1 MRATFIHPYV
11 YNIQIV
17 TMPNLVQS
25 YIGCFSVD
33 TVKKPL
39 NIVGKQPETRIQQ
52 QMLALGTTF
61 TIVCDIEGSNEV
73 LNELQYATVQL
84 ADSYAVVTIT
94 VDINVNV
101 KDLVAEVKVVM

>member
-1 MRATFIHPYV
+1 
-11 YNIQIV
+11 
-17 TMPNLVQS
+17 
-25 YIGCFSVD
+25 
-33 TVKKPL
+33 
-39 NIVGKQPETRIQQ
+39 
-52 QMLALGTTF
+52 MLALGTTF